1 MRDYIM
7 DYFEKA
13 DQGQVLHI
21 NVHSQAGAILN
32 KLLPDIPPECR
43 ERMYVDTYGTAGYVD
58 KEMAKRVRNIWHPN
72 DITSKMADQKGWKK
86 AKEEG
91 SLLILEDDGKSPLAA
106 HGLMNGYLKKLA
118 ENNKE
123 FSEGDF

>member
-86 AKEEG
+86 Q
-91 SLLILEDDGKSPLAA
+91 
-106 HGLMNGYLKKLA
+106 KKKDL
-118 ENNKE
+118 
-123 FSEGDF
+123 